1 MTLKAVLSRI
11 HSIPVKMIQ
20 SLLERDGSM
29 SSLLTT
35 LLLATFA
42 ESAEN
47 QYGWPTDLNANLNLV
62 RQIQEKVPGKL
73 ESAGTADG
81 TFIVMLAPMP
91 ALAVSDHPPAQP
103 FWTYLDDNSHSGDD
117 TFCAQLVAK
126 FKVMNM
132 ALVHLSPD
140 CSLQVARLDQVTM
153 LETDGEISLDP
164 PQPTPSP
171 SSQTPRN

>member
-11 HSIPVKMIQ
+11 HSIPVKMKP

-73 ESAGTADG
+73 ETAGTADG
-81 TFIVMLAPMP
+81 TFIALLEPVS
-91 ALAVSDHPPAQP
+91 ALAVSDRPPSHP
-103 FWTYLDDNSHSGDD
+103 FWTYLDDNQQSDDD

-126 FKVMNM
+126 FEVMNM

-140 CSLQVARLDQVTM
+140 CSLQVAQLEEVTM
-153 LETDGEISLDP
+153 LEANGEITLDP
-164 PQPTPSP
+164 RRPLLAPGPGS
-171 SSQTPRN
+171 